1 MLHAILL
8 AGVLTSAPAPVLSSD
23 YMVGK
28 WSAFGEDCSHTID
41 FKKDG
46 TVTTPIGTAKW
57 KIGAGTLTFDY
68 GDGKPTV
75 SEVEVLGPDRIA
87 WKNMSG
93 GRETEKRCR

>member
-8 AGVLTSAPAPVLSSD
+8 AAALAPAPPALSVD

-28 WSAFGEDCSHTID
+28 WSAFGEDCSHTIE

-46 TVTTPIGTAKW
+46 TVTTPIGVGKW
-57 KIGAGTLTFDY
+57 KVGDGKLTFDY

-75 SEVEVLGPDRIA
+75 SAVEVLGPDRIA
-87 WKNMSG
+87 WTSMSG
-93 GRETEKRCR
+93 GNETEKRCK